1 MQYLIKNFR
10 VTQLHHFMWLRGM
23 LLLLL
28 LSRFS
33 RVQLFATPDCS
44 LPGSSVHRIL
54 QAKNTGMDCH
64 ALLQEGGML

>member
-10 VTQLHHFMWLRGM
+10 VTQLHHFMWLRGT

-33 RVQLFATPDCS
+33 RV
-44 LPGSSVHRIL
+44 
-54 QAKNTGMDCH
+54 
-64 ALLQEGGML
+64 